1 MTIKYPVA
9 HIAESIS
16 HVLAGRLID
25 YAEGRVKQSGH
36 ALLSDAR
43 VTVTRQGADP
53 RYAVSWFDHNRQNG
67 GRGMHYRASGAQ
79 LYGHGHVC
87 EAVMHYDQ
95 TYAEKHSRSKRKPHA
110 NFSSGS
116 TNVGRH
122 PRTL

>member
-53 RYAVSWFDHNRQNG
+53 RYAVSWFDHRTGKTMGVECIIAHQERSFMDMG
-67 GRGMHYRASGAQ
+67 
-79 LYGHGHVC
+79 
-87 EAVMHYDQ
+87 
-95 TYAEKHSRSKRKPHA
+95 TYVKP
-110 NFSSGS
+110 
-116 TNVGRH
+116 
-122 PRTL
+122 